1 MQRARD
7 IMMTD
12 VVYVQPET
20 DILTAAR
27 LLLQNHFNG
36 LPVVDDERRILGI
49 ICQSDILAQQE
60 KIPLPS
66 FFSLLGGVIPLK
78 SPSEIDSEMKKISA
92 MVVRDAMTAA
102 PFTVSPETEIDEIA
116 TVMIKKKFHTVPVQE
131 KGILIGIIG
140 KEDIL
145 RTIVP
150 HTA

>member
-1 MQRARD
+1 
-7 IMMTD
+7 
-12 VVYVQPET
+12 
-20 DILTAAR
+20 
-27 LLLQNHFNG
+27 
-36 LPVVDDERRILGI
+36 
-49 ICQSDILAQQE
+49 
-60 KIPLPS
+60 
-66 FFSLLGGVIPLK
+66 
-78 SPSEIDSEMKKISA
+78 MKKISA